1 MNSLSSTPS
10 AAPDATASAAAPSS
24 APAAAAVAAQAP
36 AASHRKHAWLA
47 DYSMPLLYI
56 ALFTVL
62 SLTVENFFSAG
73 NVVGLMLSVA
83 QIGMV
88 ACTMMLCLASRDF
101 DLSVGSTI
109 AFSGVLGAMLLER
122 TGSVVIAVGGGLL
135 AGALI
140 GAGNGVLI
148 AYLRI
153 NALIATLATMLMV
166 RGLAFIAS
174 QGQAVGIANDAF
186 ISFGDARVFGLP
198 LPVLVV
204 AACFAIFGVLLN
216 HTVFGRNTLAVGGN
230 PEAARLAGVKVEQL
244 RVWIFLLQGL
254 VTAIAGL
261 ILASRITSGQPNAAQ
276 GFELD
281 VISACVLGGVS
292 LQGGKARIIGVLVG
306 VLIMGTV
313 ENVMNLMN
321 VDAFYQYLVRG
332 LILLAAVL
340 LDQLKTR
347 GAGGHR
353 D

>member
-1 MNSLSSTPS
+1 MSTIPVPS
-10 AAPDATASAAAPSS
+10 IT
-24 APAAAAVAAQAP
+24 AQANGRNR
-36 AASHRKHAWLA
+36 ALLIE
-47 DYSMPLLYI
+47 YSMPLAY
-56 ALFTVL
+56 AVLFAVL
-62 SLTVENFFSAG
+62 AATVENFFSVA
-73 NVVGLMLSVA
+73 NIVGLMLSVA

-109 AFSGVLGAMLLER
+109 AFAGVLGAIVLER
-122 TGSVVIAVGGGLL
+122 TGSVPLAVVAGLGS
-135 AGALI
+135 GALI

-148 AYLRI
+148 AYLRV

-174 QGQAVGIANDAF
+174 QGQAVGINSDSF
-186 ISFGDARVFGLP
+186 IDFGDARILGMP
-198 LPVLVV
+198 LPVWV
-204 AACFAIFGVLLN
+204 AGACFLVFGILLN
-216 HTVFGRNTLAVGGN
+216 HTVFGRNTLAIGGN
-230 PEAARLAGVKVEQL
+230 PEAARLAGVKVEKL

-254 VTAIAGL
+254 VAGLAGL
-261 ILASRITSGQPNAAQ
+261 ILAARITSGQPNAAQ

-292 LQGGKARIIGVLVG
+292 LQGGKARIFGVLIG

-321 VDAFYQYLVRG
+321 VDAFYQYLMRG
-332 LILLAAVL
+332 IILLAAVL

-347 GAGGHR
+347 SERH
-353 D
+353 

>member
-1 MNSLSSTPS
+1 MNTTTLSPR
-10 AAPDATASAAAPSS
+10 
-24 APAAAAVAAQAP
+24 PAMTSP
-36 AASHRKHAWLA
+36 ARALLKEHSMTLGYGLLFVVLA
-47 DYSMPLLYI
+47 
-56 ALFTVL
+56 F
-62 SLTVENFFSAG
+62 TVENFFSTA
-73 NVVGLMLSVA
+73 NVTGLLLSVA

-109 AFSGVLGAMLLER
+109 AFAGVLGAMVLER
-122 TGSVVIAVGGGLL
+122 TGSVGLAIGGGLA

-140 GAGNGVLI
+140 GAFNGVLI
-148 AYLRI
+148 AYLRV

-174 QGQAVGIANDAF
+174 QGQAVGIADEGF
-186 ISFGDARVFGLP
+186 IGFGDTSWLGLP
-198 LPVLVV
+198 LPVWLTAGCFLV
-204 AACFAIFGVLLN
+204 FGVLLN
-216 HTVFGRNTLAVGGN
+216 HTVFGRNTLAIGGN

-244 RVWIFLLQGL
+244 RVWIFLLQGV
-254 VTAIAGL
+254 VTALAGL
-261 ILASRITSGQPNAAQ
+261 VLASRITSGQPNAAT

-292 LQGGKARIIGVLVG
+292 LQGGKARIFGVVIG

-313 ENVMNLMN
+313 ENVMNLLN

-347 GAGGHR
+347 GERRA
-353 D
+353 

>member
-1 MNSLSSTPS
+1 MNPTSRALLKEHSMTLGYLLLFVALS
-10 AAPDATASAAAPSS
+10 
-24 APAAAAVAAQAP
+24 
-36 AASHRKHAWLA
+36 
-47 DYSMPLLYI
+47 
-56 ALFTVL
+56 FTVD
-62 SLTVENFFSAG
+62 NFFSSA
-73 NVVGLMLSVA
+73 NIVGLLLSVA

-109 AFSGVLGAMLLER
+109 AFAGVLGAMVLER
-122 TGSVVIAVGGGLL
+122 TGSVGVAIGSGLL

-148 AYLRI
+148 AYLRV

-174 QGQAVGIANDAF
+174 QGQAVGIADERF
-186 ISFGDARVFGLP
+186 ISIGDTAVFGLP
-198 LPVLVV
+198 LPIWLTV
-204 AACFAIFGVLLN
+204 ACFIVFGVLLN
-216 HTVFGRNTLAVGGN
+216 HTVFGRNSLAIGGN
-230 PEAARLAGVKVEQL
+230 PEAARLAGVRVERL
-244 RVWIFLLQGL
+244 RVWIFLLQGVVAAL
-254 VTAIAGL
+254 AGL
-261 ILASRITSGQPNAAQ
+261 VLSARITSGQPNAAT

-292 LQGGKARIIGVLVG
+292 LQGGKARIFGVVIG

-313 ENVMNLMN
+313 ENVMNLLN

-347 GAGGHR
+347 GERRA
-353 D
+353 

>member
-1 MNSLSSTPS
+1 MTS
-10 AAPDATASAAAPSS
+10 
-24 APAAAAVAAQAP
+24 PARALLKEHSMTLGYGLLFVV
-36 AASHRKHAWLA
+36 LA
-47 DYSMPLLYI
+47 
-56 ALFTVL
+56 F
-62 SLTVENFFSAG
+62 TVENFFSTA
-73 NVVGLMLSVA
+73 NVTGLLLSVA

-109 AFSGVLGAMLLER
+109 AFAGVLGAMVLER
-122 TGSVVIAVGGGLL
+122 TGSVGLAIGGGLA

-140 GAGNGVLI
+140 GAFNGVLI
-148 AYLRI
+148 AYLRV

-174 QGQAVGIANDAF
+174 QGQAVGIADEGF
-186 ISFGDARVFGLP
+186 IGFGDTSWLGLP
-198 LPVLVV
+198 LPVLLT
-204 AACFAIFGVLLN
+204 AGCFLVFGVLLN
-216 HTVFGRNTLAVGGN
+216 HTVFGRNTLAIGGN

-244 RVWIFLLQGL
+244 RVWIFLLQGV
-254 VTAIAGL
+254 VTALAGL
-261 ILASRITSGQPNAAQ
+261 VLASRITSGQPNAAT

-292 LQGGKARIIGVLVG
+292 LQGGKARIFGVVIG

-313 ENVMNLMN
+313 ENVMNLLN

-347 GAGGHR
+347 GERRA
-353 D
+353 

>member
-1 MNSLSSTPS
+1 MSTIPLTHTGV
-10 AAPDATASAAAPSS
+10 P
-24 APAAAAVAAQAP
+24 APAGRQRA
-36 AASHRKHAWLA
+36 LLIE
-47 DYSMPLLYI
+47 YSMPLAY
-56 ALFTVL
+56 AVLFAVLAATVD
-62 SLTVENFFSAG
+62 NFFSVA

-109 AFSGVLGAMLLER
+109 AFAGVLGAMVLER
-122 TGSVVIAVGGGLL
+122 TGSVALAVGAGLG

-148 AYLRI
+148 AYLRV

-174 QGQAVGIANDAF
+174 QGQAVGINSDAF
-186 ISFGDARVFGLP
+186 IAFGDAQVFGLP
-198 LPVLVV
+198 LPVLV
-204 AACFAIFGVLLN
+204 AGACFLIFGVLLN
-216 HTVFGRNTLAVGGN
+216 HTVFGRNTLAIGGN
-230 PEAARLAGVKVEQL
+230 PGAARLAGVKVEKL

-254 VTAIAGL
+254 VTALAGL

-292 LQGGKARIIGVLVG
+292 LQGGKARIFGVLIG

-313 ENVMNLMN
+313 ENVMNLLN
-321 VDAFYQYLVRG
+321 VDSFYQYLVRG
-332 LILLAAVL
+332 SILLAAVL
-340 LDQLKTR
+340 LDQLKAR
-347 GAGGHR
+347 GER
-353 D
+353 RT

>member
-1 MNSLSSTPS
+1 MTTSTPS
-10 AAPDATASAAAPSS
+10 STSS
-24 APAAAAVAAQAP
+24 AMKTR
-36 AASHRKHAWLA
+36 SLIWLKEH
-47 DYSMPLLYI
+47 SMTLGYGLLFI
-56 ALFTVL
+56 VL
-62 SLTVENFFSAG
+62 SLTVENFFSTA

-109 AFSGVLGAMLLER
+109 AFTGVLSAIILES
-122 TGSVVIAVGGGLL
+122 TQSLSLAVASGLM

-148 AYLRI
+148 AYLRV

-166 RGLAFIAS
+166 RGMAFIVS
-174 QGQAVGIANDAF
+174 KGQAVGIADEGF
-186 ISFGDARVFGLP
+186 ISFGDTLVLGLP
-198 LPVLVV
+198 LPVWVTV
-204 AACFAIFGVLLN
+204 ACFSVFGVLLN
-216 HTVFGRNTLAVGGN
+216 HTVFGRNTLAIGGN
-230 PEAARLAGVKVEQL
+230 PEAARLAGVKVERL

-254 VTAIAGL
+254 VTAMAGL
-261 ILASRITSGQPNAAQ
+261 ILASRITSGQPNSAQ

-292 LQGGKARIIGVLVG
+292 LQGGKARIFGVVIG

-321 VDAFYQYLVRG
+321 VDAFYQYLMRG
-332 LILLAAVL
+332 IILLAAVL
-340 LDQLKTR
+340 LDQLKSR
-347 GAGGHR
+347 GERA
-353 D
+353 

>member
-1 MNSLSSTPS
+1 MISRQWLS
-10 AAPDATASAAAPSS
+10 
-24 APAAAAVAAQAP
+24 
-36 AASHRKHAWLA
+36 
-47 DYSMPLLYI
+47 DYSMPLAYLV
-56 ALFTVL
+56 LFAVL
-62 SLTVENFFSAG
+62 SATVENFFSVT

-109 AFSGVLGAMLLER
+109 AFAGVLGAIVLEHS
-122 TGSVVIAVGGGLL
+122 GSVAIAVAAGLG

-140 GAGNGVLI
+140 GAVNGVLI
-148 AYLRI
+148 AYLRV

-166 RGLAFIAS
+166 RGLAFIVS
-174 QGQAVGIANDAF
+174 KGQAVGINDDSF
-186 ISFGDARVFGLP
+186 IDFGDTRIFGMP
-198 LPVLVV
+198 LPVLV
-204 AACFAIFGVLLN
+204 AGACFVVFGILLN
-216 HTVFGRNTLAVGGN
+216 QTVFGRNTLAIGGN
-230 PEAARLAGVKVEQL
+230 PEAARLAGVRVERL

-254 VTAIAGL
+254 VTAMAGL

-292 LQGGKARIIGVLVG
+292 LQGGKARIFGVLIG

-313 ENVMNLMN
+313 ENVMNLLD
-321 VDAFYQYLVRG
+321 VDAFYQYLMRG
-332 LILLAAVL
+332 LILLVAVL

-347 GAGGHR
+347 GER
-353 D
+353 R

>member
-1 MNSLSSTPS
+1 MNTTSLPQ
-10 AAPDATASAAAPSS
+10 S
-24 APAAAAVAAQAP
+24 APRP
-36 AASHRKHAWLA
+36 AMTSPARALLKEH
-47 DYSMPLLYI
+47 SMTLGYLL
-56 ALFTVL
+56 LFVVL
-62 SLTVENFFSAG
+62 SFSVENFFSSA
-73 NVVGLMLSVA
+73 NIVGLLLSVA

-109 AFSGVLGAMLLER
+109 AFAGVLGAMVLER
-122 TGSVVIAVGGGLL
+122 TGSVGLAIGGGLM

-148 AYLRI
+148 AYLRV

-174 QGQAVGIANDAF
+174 QGQAVGIADEGF
-186 ISFGDARVFGLP
+186 ISFGDTAFFGLP
-198 LPVLVV
+198 LPIWMT
-204 AACFAIFGVLLN
+204 AFCFLIFGVLLN
-216 HTVFGRNTLAVGGN
+216 HTVFGRNTLAIGGN
-230 PEAARLAGVKVEQL
+230 PEAARLAGVRVERL
-244 RVWIFLLQGL
+244 RVWIFLLQGV
-254 VTAIAGL
+254 VTALAGL
-261 ILASRITSGQPNAAQ
+261 ILSARITSGQPNAAT

-292 LQGGKARIIGVLVG
+292 LQGGKARIFGVVIG

-313 ENVMNLMN
+313 ENVMNLLN

-347 GAGGHR
+347 GER
-353 D
+353 RN

>member
-1 MNSLSSTPS
+1 MNSATSSP
-10 AAPDATASAAAPSS
+10 P
-24 APAAAAVAAQAP
+24 AAQA
-36 AASHRKHAWLA
+36 AARRRAWLA

-56 ALFTVL
+56 VLFAVL
-62 SLTVENFFSAG
+62 AVTVENFFSTA

-109 AFSGVLGAMLLER
+109 AFSGVLGAILLER
-122 TGSVVIAVGGGLL
+122 TGSVLLAVGGGLA

-166 RGLAFIAS
+166 RGLAFIVS
-174 QGQAVGIANDAF
+174 QGQAVGIASEAF

-204 AACFAIFGVLLN
+204 AACFVVFGVLLN
-216 HTVFGRNTLAVGGN
+216 HTVFGRNTLAIGGN

-254 VTAIAGL
+254 VTAMAGL

-292 LQGGKARIIGVLVG
+292 LQGGKARIVGVLVG

-313 ENVMNLMN
+313 ENVMNLLD
-321 VDAFYQYLVRG
+321 VDAFYQYLMRG

-347 GAGGHR
+347 GSTGHR

>member
-1 MNSLSSTPS
+1 MTSPARALLKEHSMTLGYASLF
-10 AAPDATASAAAPSS
+10 
-24 APAAAAVAAQAP
+24 VV
-36 AASHRKHAWLA
+36 LA
-47 DYSMPLLYI
+47 
-56 ALFTVL
+56 L
-62 SLTVENFFSAG
+62 SVENFFSAA
-73 NVVGLMLSVA
+73 NIVGLLLSVA

-109 AFSGVLGAMLLER
+109 AFAGVLGAMVLER
-122 TGSVVIAVGGGLL
+122 TGSVAAAIGGGLA

-148 AYLRI
+148 AYLRV

-174 QGQAVGIANDAF
+174 QGQAVGIADESF
-186 ISFGDARVFGLP
+186 IAFGDATLLGLP
-198 LPVLVV
+198 LPIWVTALCFVV
-204 AACFAIFGVLLN
+204 FGVLLN
-216 HTVFGRNTLAVGGN
+216 HTVFGRNTLAIGGN
-230 PEAARLAGVKVEQL
+230 PEAARLAGVRVERL
-244 RVWIFLLQGL
+244 RVWIFLLQGV
-254 VTAIAGL
+254 VTSLAGL
-261 ILASRITSGQPNAAQ
+261 ILSARITSGQPNAAT

-292 LQGGKARIIGVLVG
+292 LQGGKARIFGVVIG

-313 ENVMNLMN
+313 ENVMNLLN

-332 LILLAAVL
+332 LILLGAVL

-347 GAGGHR
+347 GERRA
-353 D
+353 

>member
-1 MNSLSSTPS
+1 MNTTTQTTPAS
-10 AAPDATASAAAPSS
+10 PSPAMTPTARALLKEHSMTLGYALLFI
-24 APAAAAVAAQAP
+24 V
-36 AASHRKHAWLA
+36 LA
-47 DYSMPLLYI
+47 
-56 ALFTVL
+56 F
-62 SLTVENFFSAG
+62 TVENFFSTA
-73 NVVGLMLSVA
+73 NVIGLLLSVA

-109 AFSGVLGAMLLER
+109 AFAGVLGAMVLER
-122 TGSVVIAVGGGLL
+122 TGSVGLAIGGGLL

-148 AYLRI
+148 AYLRV

-166 RGLAFIAS
+166 RGLAFIVS
-174 QGQAVGIANDAF
+174 KGQAVGIADEGF
-186 ISFGDARVFGLP
+186 IAFGDTTVLGLP
-198 LPVLVV
+198 LPIWMTGFSFLV
-204 AACFAIFGVLLN
+204 FGVLLN
-216 HTVFGRNTLAVGGN
+216 HTVFGRNTLAIGGN
-230 PEAARLAGVKVEQL
+230 PEAARLAGVKVEKL
-244 RVWIFLLQGL
+244 RVWIFLLQGV
-254 VTAIAGL
+254 VTALAGL
-261 ILASRITSGQPNAAQ
+261 ILSARITSGQPNAAT

-292 LQGGKARIIGVLVG
+292 LQGGKARIFGVVIG

-313 ENVMNLMN
+313 ENVMNLLN

-347 GAGGHR
+347 GERRA
-353 D
+353 

>member
-1 MNSLSSTPS
+1 MNTTTST
-10 AAPDATASAAAPSS
+10 T
-24 APAAAAVAAQAP
+24 
-36 AASHRKHAWLA
+36 AASPSPAMTHTSRALLKEH
-47 DYSMPLLYI
+47 SMTLGYLV
-56 ALFTVL
+56 LFVVL
-62 SLTVENFFSAG
+62 SFSVENFFSSA
-73 NVVGLMLSVA
+73 NIVGLLLSVA

-109 AFSGVLGAMLLER
+109 AFAGVLGAMVLES
-122 TGSVVIAVGGGLL
+122 TGSVPIAVGAGLL

-148 AYLRI
+148 SYLRV

-174 QGQAVGIANDAF
+174 KGQAVGIADESFFA
-186 ISFGDARVFGLP
+186 FGDTVVLGLP
-198 LPVLVV
+198 LPIWMTVV
-204 AACFAIFGVLLN
+204 CFIVFGVLLN
-216 HTVFGRNTLAVGGN
+216 HTVFGRNTLAIGGN
-230 PEAARLAGVKVEQL
+230 PEAARLAGVRVERL
-244 RVWIFLLQGL
+244 RVWIFLLQGVVAAL
-254 VTAIAGL
+254 AGL
-261 ILASRITSGQPNAAQ
+261 ILSARITSGQPNAAT

-292 LQGGKARIIGVLVG
+292 LAGGKARIFGVVIG

-313 ENVMNLMN
+313 ENVMNLLN

-347 GAGGHR
+347 GER
-353 D
+353 RN

>member
-1 MNSLSSTPS
+1 MNSTSRALLKEHSMTLGY
-10 AAPDATASAAAPSS
+10 ALLF
-24 APAAAAVAAQAP
+24 VV
-36 AASHRKHAWLA
+36 LA
-47 DYSMPLLYI
+47 
-56 ALFTVL
+56 
-62 SLTVENFFSAG
+62 LTVENFFSGA
-73 NVVGLMLSVA
+73 NIVGLLLSVA

-109 AFSGVLGAMLLER
+109 AFAGVLGAMVLER
-122 TGSVVIAVGGGLL
+122 TGSVGLAIGGGLL

-148 AYLRI
+148 AYLRV

-174 QGQAVGIANDAF
+174 QGQAVGIADERFFA
-186 ISFGDARVFGLP
+186 FGDTVVLGLP
-198 LPVLVV
+198 LPIWMTGV
-204 AACFAIFGVLLN
+204 CFVIFGVLLN
-216 HTVFGRNTLAVGGN
+216 HTVFGRNSLAIGGN
-230 PEAARLAGVKVEQL
+230 PEAARLAGVRVERL
-244 RVWIFLLQGL
+244 RVWIFLLQGVVAAL
-254 VTAIAGL
+254 AGL
-261 ILASRITSGQPNAAQ
+261 ILSARITSGQPNAAT

-292 LQGGKARIIGVLVG
+292 LAGGKARIFGVVIG

-313 ENVMNLMN
+313 ENVMNLLN

-347 GAGGHR
+347 GER
-353 D
+353 RS

>member
-1 MNSLSSTPS
+1 MSTIPVTS
-10 AAPDATASAAAPSS
+10 FP
-24 APAAAAVAAQAP
+24 AQA
-36 AASHRKHAWLA
+36 AGSQRKLLIE
-47 DYSMPLLYI
+47 YSMPLAYV
-56 ALFTVL
+56 VL
-62 SLTVENFFSAG
+62 VAVLAVTVENFFSVA

-109 AFSGVLGAMLLER
+109 AFAGVLGAIVLER
-122 TGSVVIAVGGGLL
+122 TGSVPLSVLAGLGS
-135 AGALI
+135 GALI

-148 AYLRI
+148 AYLRV

-174 QGQAVGIANDAF
+174 HGQAVGINNDAF
-186 ISFGDARVFGLP
+186 IDFGDARLFGMP
-198 LPVLVV
+198 MPVWVCG
-204 AACFAIFGVLLN
+204 ACFLVFGVLLN
-216 HTVFGRNTLAVGGN
+216 HTVFGRNTLAIGGN
-230 PEAARLAGVKVEQL
+230 PEAARLAGVKVEKL

-254 VTAIAGL
+254 VTGLAGL

-292 LQGGKARIIGVLVG
+292 LQGGKARIFGVLIG

-313 ENVMNLMN
+313 ENVMNLLD
-321 VDAFYQYLVRG
+321 VDAFYQYLMRG
-332 LILLAAVL
+332 VILLAAVL

-347 GAGGHR
+347 GEKRH
-353 D
+353 